1 MIEKRPDWC
10 LSRQRTWGV
19 PIALFVNKQTQE
31 LHPRTSELLEEVA
44 NRVEKGNIEAWFDLD
59 ARELLG
65 TDADDYEKV
74 SDVMDVWA
82 DSGLTHECVH
92 HTHPD
97 DVKPPVDLYL
107 EGSDQHRGWFHSSLL
122 TSEALY
128 ARAPYKGVLT
138 HGFTVDDKG
147 RKMSKSL
154 GNVIAPQKIMST
166 LGADIMRLWIA
177 ATDYANE
184 MSLSEEILKRIAD
197 SYRRMRNTVRFLL
210 GNLAGFDPAADAL
223 PVEQMVAIDRWALAR
238 AAALH
243 EEVAEAYRKYE
254 YHLIYQKIHNFCVVD
269 LGGFYLDILKDR
281 LYTTPKRSV
290 ARRSAQTALFHI
302 AESMVRW
309 LAPIL
314 SFTSD
319 EIWSFMPGKRGE
331 SVFLE
336 TWHKLPTPPSAP
348 DAIDWNALIALK
360 TAVGQE
366 LEKLRV
372 AGTIGSPLD
381 AEVEVF
387 CKDEFLER
395 FKSLGEELRFL
406 LIVSNAQVKRVSNA
420 AGPPVGAI
428 KVAEVAKEGG
438 LWIRVQATPA
448 PKCERCWHHRP
459 EVGSNAEHPTIC
471 GRCVDNVT
479 GPGET
484 RTFV

>member
-1 MIEKRPDWC
+1 
-10 LSRQRTWGV
+10 
-19 PIALFVNKQTQE
+19 
-31 LHPRTSELLEEVA
+31 
-44 NRVEKGNIEAWFDLD
+44 
-59 ARELLG
+59 
-65 TDADDYEKV
+65 
-74 SDVMDVWA
+74 
-82 DSGLTHECVH
+82 
-92 HTHPD
+92 
-97 DVKPPVDLYL
+97 
-107 EGSDQHRGWFHSSLL
+107 
-122 TSEALY
+122 
-128 ARAPYKGVLT
+128 
-138 HGFTVDDKG
+138 
-147 RKMSKSL
+147 MSKSL

-184 MSLSEEILKRIAD
+184 MSLSEEILKRISD

-223 PVEQMVAIDRWALAR
+223 PIDKMVAIDRWALAR

-243 EEVAEAYRKYE
+243 EEIAEAYRKYE
-254 YHLIYQKIHNFCVVD
+254 YHSIYQKIHNFCVVD

-281 LYTTPKRSV
+281 LYTTPTKSV

-314 SFTSD
+314 SFTAD
-319 EIWSFMPGKRGE
+319 EIWSFIPGKRSG

-336 TWHKLPTPPSAP
+336 TWHELPAPPATP

-372 AGTIGSPLD
+372 AGTIGSSND

-387 CKDEFLER
+387 CKDEHLEK
-395 FKSLGEELRFL
+395 FKALGEELRFL
-406 LIVSNAQVKRVSNA
+406 LIVSQAQVKRVSNA

-428 KVAEVAKEGG
+428 KLAEVAKEGG
-438 LWIRVQATPA
+438 VWFRVQATPA
-448 PKCERCWHHRP
+448 PKCERCWQHRP

>member
-1 MIEKRPDWC
+1 
-10 LSRQRTWGV
+10 
-19 PIALFVNKQTQE
+19 
-31 LHPRTSELLEEVA
+31 
-44 NRVEKGNIEAWFDLD
+44 
-59 ARELLG
+59 
-65 TDADDYEKV
+65 
-74 SDVMDVWA
+74 
-82 DSGLTHECVH
+82 
-92 HTHPD
+92 
-97 DVKPPVDLYL
+97 
-107 EGSDQHRGWFHSSLL
+107 
-122 TSEALY
+122 
-128 ARAPYKGVLT
+128 
-138 HGFTVDDKG
+138 
-147 RKMSKSL
+147 
-154 GNVIAPQKIMST
+154 
-166 LGADIMRLWIA
+166 
-177 ATDYANE
+177 
-184 MSLSEEILKRIAD
+184 
-197 SYRRMRNTVRFLL
+197 
-210 GNLAGFDPAADAL
+210 
-223 PVEQMVAIDRWALAR
+223 MVAIDRWALAR
-238 AAALH
+238 TATLH
-243 EEVAEAYRKYE
+243 EEIVEAYRSFQ
-254 YHLIYQKIHNFCVVD
+254 YHLIYQKVHNFCVVD

-281 LYTTPKRSV
+281 LYTTPKQSV
-290 ARRSAQTALFHI
+290 PRRSAQTALYHI

-319 EIWSFMPGKRGE
+319 EIWSFLPGKRSE

-336 TWHKLPTPPSAP
+336 TWHQLPAPSGTP
-348 DAIDWNALIALK
+348 DTLDWNALIALK

-479 GPGET
+479 GPGES
-484 RTFV
+484 RVFV

>member
-1 MIEKRPDWC
+1 
-10 LSRQRTWGV
+10 
-19 PIALFVNKQTQE
+19 
-31 LHPRTSELLEEVA
+31 
-44 NRVEKGNIEAWFDLD
+44 
-59 ARELLG
+59 
-65 TDADDYEKV
+65 
-74 SDVMDVWA
+74 
-82 DSGLTHECVH
+82 
-92 HTHPD
+92 
-97 DVKPPVDLYL
+97 
-107 EGSDQHRGWFHSSLL
+107 
-122 TSEALY
+122 
-128 ARAPYKGVLT
+128 
-138 HGFTVDDKG
+138 
-147 RKMSKSL
+147 
-154 GNVIAPQKIMST
+154 
-166 LGADIMRLWIA
+166 
-177 ATDYANE
+177 
-184 MSLSEEILKRIAD
+184 
-197 SYRRMRNTVRFLL
+197 MRNTVRFLL

-223 PVEQMVAIDRWALAR
+223 PVDQMVAIDRWALAR
-238 AAALH
+238 TAALH
-243 EEVAEAYRKYE
+243 DEVVEAYRKYE

-281 LYTTPKRSV
+281 LYTTPKQSV
-290 ARRSAQTALFHI
+290 PRRSAQTALYHI

-319 EIWSFMPGKRGE
+319 EIWSFLPGKRSE

-336 TWHKLPTPPSAP
+336 TWHQLPAPSGTP
-348 DAIDWNALIALK
+348 DTLDWNALIALK

-438 LWIRVQATPA
+438 LWIRVQATAA

-471 GRCVDNVT
+471 GRCVDNLD
-479 GPGET
+479 GPGES